1 MARELPYDNLLR
13 CPFCRMPIA
22 EAEEVNTPFGSTFT
36 GGRCGC
42 GAVYV
47 FDQSG
52 HNLGDA
58 YVDALIYACG
68 GDAGRAWS
76 LTPDEDYEVVELGYD
91 MRRSRLS
98 ETRKIKTPTYLFIKL
113 KLRLEKKI
121 NNGH

>member
-1 MARELPYDNLLR
+1 MVREVSYDNLLR

-22 EAEEVNTPFGSTFT
+22 EAEEIDTPFGSTFD

-58 YVDALIYACG
+58 YVDALIFACG
-68 GDAGRAWS
+68 GDADRAWT
-76 LTPDEDYEVVELGYD
+76 LTPGEDYEVVELGYD
-91 MRRSRLS
+91 SRRSRFS
-98 ETRKIKTPTYLFIKL
+98 ESRKMKMPTYLF
-113 KLRLEKKI
+113 LRLKGPLGKK
-121 NNGH
+121 

>member
-13 CPFCRMPIA
+13 CPFCRMTIA
-22 EAEEVNTPFGSTFT
+22 EAEDIDTPFGGTFA

-58 YVDALIYACG
+58 YVDALIYACDN
-68 GDAGRAWS
+68 DADKAWS
-76 LTPDEDYEVVELGYD
+76 LTPDKDYEVVELGYD
-91 MRRSRLS
+91 SRRARLS
-98 ETRKIKTPTYLFIKL
+98 ESRKMKTPTYLF
-113 KLRLEKKI
+113 LRLKAPQEKK
-121 NNGH
+121 